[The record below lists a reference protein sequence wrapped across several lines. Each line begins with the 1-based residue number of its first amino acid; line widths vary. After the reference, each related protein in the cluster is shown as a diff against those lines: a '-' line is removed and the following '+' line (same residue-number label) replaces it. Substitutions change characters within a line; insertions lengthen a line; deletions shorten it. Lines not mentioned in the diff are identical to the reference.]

1 MSASAK
7 PLYKKDLLEK
17 LTVDEL
23 REGVDRCEISV
34 RDHRTKKKQ
43 DLVDALATRG
53 WVKIREILPGLSL
66 DRLKKLC
73 RAFDLDDSGRRKAD
87 LAARLGQP
95 VLTVNQPYAWAIIS
109 GGKDVEN
116 RGWSTKVRGRLYIH
130 AGKARDDEKQ
140 IGRMVRDAAKEKGGE
155 PARIRARYERERA
168 FGQVIGSVEI
178 VDVVT
183 ESDSRWFNHEAED
196 VNYGFVLRKP
206 VRLAES
212 IDLPGGLG
220 IFNAAG
226 LPPLS

>member
-1 MSASAK
+1 MTASEQPAIVL
-7 PLYKKDLLEK
+7 PKKAILEK

-23 REGVDRCEISV
+23 RAGIDRCEISV

-95 VLTVNQPYAWAIIS
+95 VLTVDYPAARAIIYD
-109 GGKDVEN
+109 GKNIEN
-116 RGWSTKVRGRLYIH
+116 RVWSTNFRGRFWIH
-130 AGKARDDEKQ
+130 AGKAEAPDQ
-140 IGRMVRDAAKEKGGE
+140 
-155 PARIRARYERERA
+155 RERA
-168 FGQVIGSVEI
+168 FRVIGSVEL

-183 ESDSRWFNHEAED
+183 KSSSRWFCGP
-196 VNYGFVLRKP
+196 YGFKLRSPKP
-206 VRLAES
+206 LAEP
-212 IDLPGGLG
+212 IPLRGRQRF
-220 IFNAAG
+220 FNAAG
-226 LPPLS
+226 LPPLP